1 MDRARAK
8 AAKPRGE
15 SPFAERFALF
25 AECLLTGVWIMVA
38 ALPLVTYPAAFA
50 AGSRHLRRRTA
61 HVGGG
66 LREFLADKRRQADED
81 ESIPDAGAAPGDSA
95 DAQTEGGEQG
105 RARKRGGADTLRKAV
120 VQVEH
125 KGRAARLILD
135 RRPPAEGWAWLRY
148 EDDGMEREAEL
159 AQVKLVALME
169 GGRGE
174 G

>member
-1 MDRARAK
+1 MTAVNK
-8 AAKPRGE
+8 
-15 SPFAERFALF
+15 
-25 AECLLTGVWIMVA
+25 
-38 ALPLVTYPAAFA
+38 LVTTFRKNPKEVGAWLADDSQELTR
-50 AGSRHLRRRTA
+50 GSVKL
-61 HVGGG
+61 

-81 ESIPDAGAAPGDSA
+81 ESIPDTAADPSDSPSAAAEAGKRGRTRAAARSRAGA
-95 DAQTEGGEQG
+95 E
-105 RARKRGGADTLRKAV
+105 TLRKAV
-120 VQVEH
+120 IRVEH